1 MVDEGKGNVSQKLA
15 NGYYENTAYMDVIE
29 KNDLESAL
37 DVKNQDSK
45 QKILRRL
52 IVVTNTT
59 RAAWALPAP
68 IILAVLH
75 NHFLWAVI
83 IAGIYFVV
91 CYLIIHA
98 IFKKTVV
105 GKNIRNVIIAMI
117 IADVCI
123 VAAFVIFVGCFHTI
137 FNCSATVQLMLRR
150 EILIETKMYKEVRQ
164 MNEGVKAPKGCLKLE
179 KEEMMCVE
187 GGKLDTVAVSR
198 NFLNK
203 DVCMNVAKTFMRD
216 TGLSQLRIAKELY
229 AHTVLYYSS
238 GYVNQTWVRYLGP
251 FASLELDYIQSHSNP
266 INIGNDSALRVAIYD
281 YLWNNA

>member
-1 MVDEGKGNVSQKLA
+1 
-15 NGYYENTAYMDVIE
+15 
-29 KNDLESAL
+29 
-37 DVKNQDSK
+37 
-45 QKILRRL
+45 
-52 IVVTNTT
+52 
-59 RAAWALPAP
+59 
-68 IILAVLH
+68 
-75 NHFLWAVI
+75 
-83 IAGIYFVV
+83 
-91 CYLIIHA
+91 
-98 IFKKTVV
+98 
-105 GKNIRNVIIAMI
+105 
-117 IADVCI
+117 
-123 VAAFVIFVGCFHTI
+123 
-137 FNCSATVQLMLRR
+137 
-150 EILIETKMYKEVRQ
+150 

>member
-123 VAAFVIFVGCFHTI
+123 VAAFVIFVACYT
-137 FNCSATVQLMLRR
+137 NML
-150 EILIETKMYKEVRQ
+150 
-164 MNEGVKAPKGCLKLE
+164 
-179 KEEMMCVE
+179 
-187 GGKLDTVAVSR
+187 
-198 NFLNK
+198 
-203 DVCMNVAKTFMRD
+203 
-216 TGLSQLRIAKELY
+216 LSYHI
-229 AHTVLYYSS
+229 
-238 GYVNQTWVRYLGP
+238 
-251 FASLELDYIQSHSNP
+251 
-266 INIGNDSALRVAIYD
+266 
-281 YLWNNA
+281 